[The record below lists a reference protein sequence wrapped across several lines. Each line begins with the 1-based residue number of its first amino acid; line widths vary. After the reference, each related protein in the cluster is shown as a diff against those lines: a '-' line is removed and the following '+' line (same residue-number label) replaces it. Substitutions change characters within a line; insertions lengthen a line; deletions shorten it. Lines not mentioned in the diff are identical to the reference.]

1 MLWFRP
7 ASGCS
12 SAGSVKKDET
22 SCADVGSNGVGVKES
37 RESRVPVGLG
47 EVAVGGE
54 LDLWPVRV
62 SHLCSGL
69 VGMLNWLREEDLD
82 AHRHL
87 ERGEVSDVDGGGFL
101 SEALSRLLKL
111 PRDFRRRRFT
121 EGGG

>member
-1 MLWFRP
+1 MPWFRP

-12 SAGSVKKDET
+12 NAGSVKKDET

-47 EVAVGGE
+47 EVVMGGE

-62 SHLCSGL
+62 SHIVILKEVE
-69 VGMLNWLREEDLD
+69 VGN
-82 AHRHL
+82 
-87 ERGEVSDVDGGGFL
+87 VDSGGFL
-101 SEALSRLLKL
+101 SEALSRLLRL
-111 PRDFRRRRFT
+111 PRDFQWRRFT